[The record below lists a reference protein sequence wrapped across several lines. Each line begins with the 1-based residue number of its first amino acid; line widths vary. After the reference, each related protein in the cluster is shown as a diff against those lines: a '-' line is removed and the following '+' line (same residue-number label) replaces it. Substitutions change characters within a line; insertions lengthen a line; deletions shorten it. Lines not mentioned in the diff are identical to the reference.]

1 VARDEVDAG
10 FVYATD
16 AAIARDKVDV
26 ALRLPSPTPITYPIA
41 VIAQAK
47 HAQEA
52 RRFEAFVLSPQ
63 GQSILAK
70 YGFLKP

>member
-1 VARDEVDAG
+1 
-10 FVYATD
+10 
-16 AAIARDKVDV
+16 
-26 ALRLPSPTPITYPIA
+26 